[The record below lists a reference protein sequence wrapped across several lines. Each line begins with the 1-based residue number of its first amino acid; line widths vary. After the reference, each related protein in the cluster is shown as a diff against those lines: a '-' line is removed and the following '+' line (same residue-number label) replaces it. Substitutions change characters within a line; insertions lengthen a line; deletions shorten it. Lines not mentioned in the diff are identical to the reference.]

1 MFTNVQEHS
10 FFIFVNVRSSISI
23 KYSAVKIT
31 LSSYEN
37 LVSLFRNEGD
47 TRYSPIARHLIHSVI
62 TEDKWSNAK
71 TLYNKYPEELAACLG
86 N

>member
-1 MFTNVQEHS
+1 MK
-10 FFIFVNVRSSISI
+10 SISI
-23 KYSAVKIT
+23 KYPAVKIT
-31 LSSYEN
+31 LTSHEN
-37 LVSLFRNEGD
+37 LVSLLRNEGD
-47 TRYSPIARHLIHSVI
+47 TKYSPIVRPLIRSVLI